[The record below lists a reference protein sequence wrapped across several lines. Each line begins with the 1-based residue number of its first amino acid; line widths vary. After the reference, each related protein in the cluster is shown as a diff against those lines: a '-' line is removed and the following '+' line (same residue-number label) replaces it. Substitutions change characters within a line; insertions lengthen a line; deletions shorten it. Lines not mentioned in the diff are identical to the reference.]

1 MASAAKNKKWLGYTL
16 YVVLVGLLLLYF
28 LFPVQAVED
37 IVDGSVSRVNP
48 ELGFKAVKISPS
60 LPPGLSI
67 SGGKI
72 FFRNAAGPPVFA
84 VDSMYIRPQVLKLFS
99 GKYNVKLSGTA
110 YKGDIKGT
118 FRLGDG
124 DGKTLESELIFEE
137 LDIGSYDLL
146 AQKLQHKLT
155 GMFSGNVVFGRD
167 SANEAGNGRADLKLT
182 DGQLLFE
189 NPIFG
194 INSVDL
200 QNIVLELE
208 LQNRNVTIV
217 KGELTGPEMNAALAG
232 SIQLQPDVKN
242 SQLNLKGTLEPLP
255 EFYRK
260 YPEIRELL
268 KSMKKR
274 VKRGQYFFAI
284 TGTLDQPRFRL
295 L

>member
-1 MASAAKNKKWLGYTL
+1 MAIEAKNKKWLGYTL

-28 LFPVQAVED
+28 LFPVQAFED
-37 IVDGSVSRVNP
+37 VVDNSVSRITP

-67 SGGKI
+67 GGGKI
-72 FFRNAAGPPVFA
+72 FLRNTAGPAVFA
-84 VDSMYIRPQVLKLFS
+84 ADSMHIRPQVLKLFS

-110 YKGDIKGT
+110 YKGDINGT
-118 FRLGDG
+118 FRLGDE
-124 DGKTLESELIFEE
+124 DGKTFESELFFKE
-137 LDIGSYDLL
+137 LDIGAYELL
-146 AQKLQHKLT
+146 AEKLQHKLT
-155 GMFSGNVVFGRD
+155 GMFSGNVVFSGD
-167 SANEAGNGRADLKLT
+167 SANDSGNGRADLKLT
-182 DGQLLFE
+182 DGQLLFK

-194 INSVDL
+194 IDSVDL

-208 LQNRNVTIV
+208 LQNRKVTIV
-217 KGELTGPEMNAALAG
+217 KGELTGPELNAALAG

-274 VKRGQYFFAI
+274 VKRGQYFFAV
-284 TGTLDQPRFRL
+284 TGTLEQPRFSL

>member
-1 MASAAKNKKWLGYTL
+1 M
-16 YVVLVGLLLLYF
+16 
-28 LFPVQAVED
+28 
-37 IVDGSVSRVNP
+37 
-48 ELGFKAVKISPS
+48 
-60 LPPGLSI
+60 
-67 SGGKI
+67 
-72 FFRNAAGPPVFA
+72 
-84 VDSMYIRPQVLKLFS
+84 
-99 GKYNVKLSGTA
+99 
-110 YKGDIKGT
+110 
-118 FRLGDG
+118 
-124 DGKTLESELIFEE
+124 IFEE

-167 SANEAGNGRADLKLT
+167 SANEAGNGSADLKLT

>member
-1 MASAAKNKKWLGYTL
+1 MASAVKNKKWLGYTL
-16 YVVLVGLLLLYF
+16 YVVLVGLLLLYL

-37 IVDGSVSRVNP
+37 LVDNSFSRVNP

-72 FFRNAAGPPVFA
+72 FLRNAAGPAVFT

-99 GKYNVKLSGTA
+99 GKYNVKLSGSA
-110 YKGDIKGT
+110 YKGDINGT

-124 DGKTLESELIFEE
+124 DGKTFESELFFEE
-137 LDIGSYDLL
+137 MDIGAYDLL
-146 AQKLQHKLT
+146 AEKLQHKLT
-155 GMFSGNVVFGRD
+155 GMFSGNVVFVRD

-217 KGELTGPEMNAALAG
+217 KGELTGPELNAALAG

-260 YPEIRELL
+260 HPEIRELL